1 MTDPTAALVQM
12 TEKAWTAWLDAL
24 DSGLDVVLKSP
35 LFVWG
40 VGRSL
45 DLRHKV
51 RAKRDEAAEKA
62 LSETR
67 LASKGDLERMAAD
80 AHRLEAKV
88 NEVLLVLE
96 EQSRV
101 PRAVPAVDEA
111 LAALQARV
119 AELTARL
126 ATVEAGRAPEPP
138 AAVGAVPVAEAPTV
152 VQAAAEAVAQA
163 EPVTLASAK
172 APRRP
177 RRKGA

>member
-88 NEVLLVLE
+88 NEVLLRLE
-96 EQSRV
+96 EQAQV
-101 PRAVPAVDEA
+101 PAQAPAVDEA
-111 LAALQARV
+111 LVSLQARV

-126 ATVEAGRAPEPP
+126 ATVETAREAAPAPVEAEPSVQAPIENPPEAP
-138 AAVGAVPVAEAPTV
+138 AAR
-152 VQAAAEAVAQA
+152 
-163 EPVTLASAK
+163 K
-172 APRRP
+172 APRT